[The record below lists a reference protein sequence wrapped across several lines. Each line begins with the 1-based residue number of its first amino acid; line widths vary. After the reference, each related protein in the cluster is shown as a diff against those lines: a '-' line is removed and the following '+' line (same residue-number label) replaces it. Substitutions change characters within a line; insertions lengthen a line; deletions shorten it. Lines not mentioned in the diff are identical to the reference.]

1 MHGNMPIKG
10 YRAFPLTTAH
20 ASCDL
25 KDGFVPVTSAFGRSQ
40 CGCNDCCDNAS
51 YSGCNNDC
59 GCNDCCDNAA
69 YSSCNNDCGCNDCC
83 DNASYSSCNNDCGCN
98 DCCDNAAYS
107 SCNNDCGCNDCCDN
121 ASYSSCNNDCG
132 CNDCC
137 DNATYSSCNNDC
149 GCNDCCDNATYSSCN
164 NDCGCDNNRCQCQTA
179 GMVYSADHCLKNRMN
194 AAQGIRQGTLFT
206 ELHKPF
212 SANPCPSGSAC
223 ATDRQAL
230 AFAAWELRLYLNTH
244 PHDKAAL
251 KLFEEYERRLN
262 CENYATT
269 FVPGC
274 KGRNRWTWNQDPW
287 PWEVGANGRKE

>member
-1 MHGNMPIKG
+1 MPIKG

-40 CGCNDCCDNAS
+40 CGCNDC
-51 YSGCNNDC
+51 
-59 GCNDCCDNAA
+59 
-69 YSSCNNDCGCNDCC
+69 GCNDCC

-107 SCNNDCGCNDCCDN
+107 GCNNDCGCNDCCDN
-121 ASYSSCNNDCG
+121 AAYSGCNNCG
-132 CNDCC
+132 CNNCC
-137 DNATYSSCNNDC
+137 DNATYSGCN
-149 GCNDCCDNATYSSCN
+149 NDCCDNVTYSSCN
-164 NDCGCDNNRCQCQTA
+164 NDCGCDNNRCQSQTA

-212 SANPCPSGSAC
+212 SANPCPSGCAC

-269 FVPGC
+269 FVPGG

>member
-1 MHGNMPIKG
+1 MPIKG

-40 CGCNDCCDNAS
+40 CGCNDCCDNAT
-51 YSGCNNDC
+51 
-59 GCNDCCDNAA
+59 
-69 YSSCNNDCGCNDCC
+69 YSSCNNDCGC
-83 DNASYSSCNNDCGCN
+83 S
-98 DCCDNAAYS
+98 
-107 SCNNDCGCNDCCDN
+107 
-121 ASYSSCNNDCG
+121 
-132 CNDCC
+132 DCC

-164 NDCGCDNNRCQCQTA
+164 DCGCNNNRCQRQTA
-179 GMVYSADHCLKNRMN
+179 GMVYSADHCLENRMN

-212 SANPCPSGSAC
+212 SANPCPSGCAC

-244 PHDKAAL
+244 PHDKEAL